1 MIRSIDHL
9 VITVASVEATC
20 AFYTRALGLRR
31 LDEPN
36 LPTALLFGN
45 QKINVHEV
53 TRTFEPKSKTPTP
66 GSADFCLIAD
76 RPLADIEAHL
86 KSCGVAIEAGPV
98 PRTGA
103 LGKMMSV
110 YFRDPDFNLVEVSE
124 YPARS

>member
-9 VITVASVEATC
+9 VITVESVEATC
-20 AFYTRALGLRR
+20 AFYTKVLGLRR

-53 TRTFEPKSKTPTP
+53 TRTFEPKSKAPTP

-76 RPLADIEAHL
+76 RPLADVEAHL
-86 KSCGVAIEAGPV
+86 KSCGVTIEVGPV
-98 PRTGA
+98 LRTGA